1 MQGATAKYSRSVRG
15 CSDCK
20 SISLVFVSMV
30 FDGGDDLDR
39 AAAVFAALDLDA
51 DAFEDTRGLPL
62 PGSGS

>member
-1 MQGATAKYSRSVRG
+1 
-15 CSDCK
+15 
-20 SISLVFVSMV
+20 MV